1 IELPEFL
8 RLSYDEAMERYG
20 SDKPDLRFGMEIHD
34 VTLLTRNGAFPV
46 FEQAESVQA
55 ICIPGAAEWSR
66 KQLDTWTDW
75 VKRPQIGAQGMV
87 WVKYAADGSLKSSVD
102 KFYSETELKSW
113 ASQLLAQPN
122 SLILL
127 LSGSKAK
134 VQKQLGALRL
144 AIADE
149 LGLRPSDTFCP
160 LWVLDFPMF
169 EFDEEQGRWFAMHHP
184 FTSPYGADYE
194 ELRKNP
200 GAVRANAYDLVLN
213 GSEIAGGS
221 IRIHN
226 REIQETVFA
235 LLGLSAEEAERQF
248 GFLLNAFRYGAP
260 PHGGIAFGFDRLC
273 SILAGLDSIRDIIAF
288 PKNNAGRDLMI
299 DAPAEIDAQQWKELN
314 LRSTL

>member
-1 IELPEFL
+1 
-8 RLSYDEAMERYG
+8 LS
-20 SDKPDLRFGMEIHD
+20 
-34 VTLLTRNGAFPV
+34 
-46 FEQAESVQA
+46 
-55 ICIPGAAEWSR
+55 
-66 KQLDTWTDW
+66 
-75 VKRPQIGAQGMV
+75 
-87 WVKYAADGSLKSSVD
+87 
-102 KFYSETELKSW
+102 
-113 ASQLLAQPN
+113 AQPN
-122 SLILL
+122 SLILV
-127 LSGSKAK
+127 LSGSATK
-134 VQKQLGALRL
+134 VQKQLGTLRL

-149 LGLRPSDTFCP
+149 LGLRPNDTFCP

-194 ELRKNP
+194 ELRANP

-226 REIQETVFA
+226 REIQQSVFA
-235 LLGLSAEEAERQF
+235 LLGLSAEEAEQQF

-273 SILAGLDSIRDIIAF
+273 SILAGLESIRDVIAF

-314 LRSTL
+314 LKPAK